1 MPLLTERHC
10 TILCFL
16 DSFFPSSKTAEQN
29 YIGAGLT
36 KGHKM
41 KRVVSERKKDI
52 RTCIYVNIY
61 AALIGN
67 V

>member
-1 MPLLTERHC
+1 MVTVKLFVSQRCNVKNNLQKMNFRFH
-10 TILCFL
+10 L
-16 DSFFPSSKTAEQN
+16 A
-29 YIGAGLT
+29 

>member
-1 MPLLTERHC
+1 MNFRFHL
-10 TILCFL
+10 
-16 DSFFPSSKTAEQN
+16 A
-29 YIGAGLT
+29 